1 MKRFVLHLAVVAG
14 GLSFLTTG
22 AQAQEMSADGY
33 AAYMQ
38 TGATTTALGEGRTR
52 VDQTLDGY
60 VMTDDSSN
68 PFHLMAQDCAGT
80 NLVAADG
87 SLERGSGYCAARD
100 ADGDMYWIW
109 YWNSPSGSE
118 WGIMGGTGKFEGIT
132 GGGTSEAVAA
142 DPDGRF
148 VVRWEGSWT
157 MR

>member
-1 MKRFVLHLAVVAG
+1 MNRVVLILAAAVSGMLFVTAE
-14 GLSFLTTG
+14 
-22 AQAQEMSADGY
+22 AQAQEMSAEGY

-38 TGATTTALGEGRTR
+38 TGVTTTALEEGRTR

-60 VMTDDSSN
+60 VMTDDPAN

-80 NLVAADG
+80 NLVDADG
-87 SLERGSGYCAARD
+87 TLVRGSGYCAARD
-100 ADGDMYWIW
+100 TDGDMYWIW

-118 WGIMGGTGKFEGIT
+118 WGLMGGTGKFEGIA

-157 MR
+157 M